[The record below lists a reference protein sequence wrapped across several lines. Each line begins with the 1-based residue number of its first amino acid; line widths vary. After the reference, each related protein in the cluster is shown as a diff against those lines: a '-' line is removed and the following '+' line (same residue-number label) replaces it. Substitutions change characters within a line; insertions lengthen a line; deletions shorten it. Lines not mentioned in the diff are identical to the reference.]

1 MFYTEEEM
9 QLEDSSI
16 FLLEVVQQVEH
27 FLEILR
33 IIKKKNFD
41 FRSLKIFQNDG
52 VKDLWSLAYL

>member
-1 MFYTEEEM
+1 MFYTEEEV

-16 FLLEVVQQVEH
+16 FLLEAVQQVEQ

>member
-1 MFYTEEEM
+1 MFYTEEEV

-16 FLLEVVQQVEH
+16 FLLEVVQHVEH

>member
-1 MFYTEEEM
+1 MFYTEEEV

-16 FLLEVVQQVEH
+16 FLLEAVQQVEQ

-52 VKDLWSLAYL
+52 VKDLWSLTYL

>member
-1 MFYTEEEM
+1 MFYTEEEV

-16 FLLEVVQQVEH
+16 FLLEVIQQVEH

-41 FRSLKIFQNDG
+41 FGSLKIFQNDG